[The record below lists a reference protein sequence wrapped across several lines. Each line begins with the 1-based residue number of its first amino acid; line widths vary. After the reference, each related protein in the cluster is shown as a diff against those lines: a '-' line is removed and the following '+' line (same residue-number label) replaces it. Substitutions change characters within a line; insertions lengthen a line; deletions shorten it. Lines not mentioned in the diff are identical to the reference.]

1 MKAVLAKLTIPH
13 WRTRIQLALL
23 FTLAMTVSQGI
34 SLWIIK
40 NQNANI
46 QEAINRFHLLENT
59 TSAITLLNVLN
70 TEKRHIGIT
79 SLSDHRK
86 GIFLSQSAWPLSSE
100 SSLDDLVMRLSK
112 TLSFSPSRIQIS
124 DKIDS
129 NFFCHT
135 EAQKQEKEKEKEKEK
150 EDSPSTDSD
159 LKKNKTSSG
168 KKIKP
173 KIDKITEACRSDFF
187 ISAQLDDGQW
197 LNFYFRL
204 GPPSRVLISKVLPGV
219 LASLLLIIIITNLTL
234 SRITSPL
241 QQLSRGAK
249 KVGRGETYF
258 IPASG
263 PQDVKQT
270 IIAFNDMQEKLNR
283 FIKDRTHLMAAISHD
298 LRTPITVMRLR
309 LELFEQSDDKTKLL
323 ETLDEMESITV
334 ASLNFV
340 RESNIEE
347 DTKDIDMN
355 ALLASICDDS
365 QETGLQTYYQEH
377 CRIIYSCRSTSLKR
391 ALTNLIHNGAIYGKR
406 VDVSLHCAK
415 NMDKKN
421 IHTLE
426 IHIKD
431 QGSGIPK
438 DMHETIFEPFVRLEN
453 SRNRKTGGTG
463 LGLSIARTI
472 IRHHGGDIL
481 LRNQPEGFRVV
492 VQLP

>member
-1 MKAVLAKLTIPH
+1 MKAVLEKLLIPH

-46 QEAINRFHLLENT
+46 QVAINRFHLLENT
-59 TSAITLLNVLN
+59 TSAVTLLNVLN
-70 TEKRHIGIT
+70 TENRYIGIT

-86 GIFLSQSAWPLSSE
+86 GIFLSQHPWPLISGR
-100 SSLDDLVMRLSK
+100 SLDDLVVRLSQM
-112 TLSFSPSRIQIS
+112 LDFSPARIQINN
-124 DKIDS
+124 KID
-129 NFFCHT
+129 NEKFCLMEKT
-135 EAQKQEKEKEKEKEK
+135 QKEK
-150 EDSPSTDSD
+150 SITTNST
-159 LKKNKTSSG
+159 LEKNKENTDQKENSEN
-168 KKIKP
+168 KNKIQS
-173 KIDKITEACRSDFF
+173 KIDKITEACQSDFF
-187 ISAQLDDGQW
+187 VSAQLDDGQW
-197 LNFYFRL
+197 LNFYFHL
-204 GPPSRVLISKVLPGV
+204 GPPSRVLISKVLPGI

-234 SRITSPL
+234 NRITLPL
-241 QQLSRGAK
+241 QQLSRGAE
-249 KVGRGETYF
+249 KVGRGETYI

-270 IIAFNDMQEKLNR
+270 IIAFNDMQKKLNR

-309 LELFEQSDDKTKLL
+309 LELFEHSDDKIKLL
-323 ETLDEMESITV
+323 ETLDEMESITI

-347 DTKDIDMN
+347 DTKDIDIN
-355 ALLASICDDS
+355 ALLASICDDL
-365 QETGLQTYYQEH
+365 QETGLETYYKEH
-377 CRIIYSCRSTSLKR
+377 SRIIYSCRSKSLKR
-391 ALTNLIHNGAIYGKR
+391 ALTNLVHNGAIYGKT
-406 VDVSLHCAK
+406 VGVNLHPI
-415 NMDKKN
+415 KN
-421 IHTLE
+421 INKANTHTLE
-426 IHIKD
+426 IHIND
-431 QGSGIPK
+431 QGPGIPN

-472 IRHHGGDIL
+472 VRHHGGDIL
-481 LRNQPEGFRVV
+481 LRNQPEGFSVV